1 MSARRSVTRR
11 VEFSVFPEW
20 GSRVKPWHAADDESV
35 WAAVADELGGELPR
49 VLAGQPLQPL
59 PPCQVL
65 TEVVVTVAT
74 PHRRTLPTSAQ
85 PVVACLLDALVP
97 HRHVQGRPFS
107 RSWFADPERTRG
119 GEHKITL
126 HLTLMQDDERHVL
139 AASGDES

>member
-1 MSARRSVTRR
+1 MTLR

-20 GSRVKPWHAADDESV
+20 GSRVAPWPAADDESV
-35 WAAVADELGGELPR
+35 WAAVADELGSGLPR
-49 VLAGQPLQPL
+49 VLAGQPLPPLQPL

-74 PHRRTLPTSAQ
+74 PHRQTLPTSAQ
-85 PVVACLLDALVP
+85 PVVAYLLDALVP

-126 HLTLMQDDERHVL
+126 HLTLMQDDERRVF
-139 AASGDES
+139 AASWDES